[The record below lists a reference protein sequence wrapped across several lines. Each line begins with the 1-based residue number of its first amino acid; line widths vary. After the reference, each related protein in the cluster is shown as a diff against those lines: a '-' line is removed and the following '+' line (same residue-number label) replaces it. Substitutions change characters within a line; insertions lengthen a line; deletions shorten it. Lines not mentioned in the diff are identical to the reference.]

1 MNSCAMAFSSV
12 LLFAGSLAVP
22 ANTYAADSEKLTG
35 CLIKGEGDGAGYLL
49 VNVPA
54 EPAST
59 ASRPASPG
67 AIGTSGV
74 YANVFYWLDKDDDLR
89 QHVGHRVE
97 VEGEV
102 KGELK
107 EGELE
112 IDRKDDWTE
121 IEVKYGGREM
131 KAKVPNASVIAGRDA
146 DRKIDVLV
154 KRVDVEKV
162 RMLDAVCR

>member
-1 MNSCAMAFSSV
+1 M
-12 LLFAGSLAVP
+12 
-22 ANTYAADSEKLTG
+22 
-35 CLIKGEGDGAGYLL
+35 
-49 VNVPA
+49 
-54 EPAST
+54 
-59 ASRPASPG
+59 
-67 AIGTSGV
+67 
-74 YANVFYWLDKDDDLR
+74 FYWLDKDDDLR